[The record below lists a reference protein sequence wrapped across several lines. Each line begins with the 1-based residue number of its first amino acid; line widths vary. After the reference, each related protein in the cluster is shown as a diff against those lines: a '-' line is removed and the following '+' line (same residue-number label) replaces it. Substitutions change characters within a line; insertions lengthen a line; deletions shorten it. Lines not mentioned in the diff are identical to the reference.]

1 MEKNNVLSLGLLA
14 DARPAVIDPLNNGQG
29 TILYNHNI
37 REVHVEVGENGE
49 LTEVETP
56 TEKSVL
62 KYRYDSVRVEYPTT
76 GDNIF
81 STLLSAKYP
90 ANTESKLVNEYQS
103 AVLGLRPEEAKEPYK
118 AFLQDRIAIRNMVD
132 ADCNTYNIPIE

>member
-1 MEKNNVLSLGLLA
+1 MEKSNVLTLGLLA

-37 REVHVEVGENGE
+37 REVYVEVGENGE
-49 LTEVETP
+49 LTEAETQ
-56 TEKSVL
+56 TEKSV
-62 KYRYDSVRVEYPTT
+62 KMYRYDSVRVEYPTT

-90 ANTESKLVNEYQS
+90 SSTESKLANEYQS
-103 AVLGLRPEEAKEPYK
+103 AVLGLLPKDAKEPYK